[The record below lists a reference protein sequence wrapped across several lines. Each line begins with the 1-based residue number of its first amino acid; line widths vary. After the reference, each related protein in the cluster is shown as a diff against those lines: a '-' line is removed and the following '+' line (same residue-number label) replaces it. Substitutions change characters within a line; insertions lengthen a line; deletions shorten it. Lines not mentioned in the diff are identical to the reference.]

1 MDNDSWSYNSSKY
14 SNEARSLRN
23 LFESEL
29 SLELIAQ
36 KVKQDLAEKEKA
48 QQQVAELK
56 QQVVELKQVAELKQE
71 ITELKQVAE
80 LKQQVAERNQQVV
93 ELKQQLE
100 ETSAL
105 LNEMELEAKVSSEE
119 AELTLLQLHQVQ
131 KELEN
136 FFFQSRGKDDLIQK
150 YQAQQQRMQKLV
162 SKVFSHM

>member
-1 MDNDSWSYNSSKY
+1 MLDSYFMFACMDNDSWSYNSSKF

-56 QQVVELKQVAELKQE
+56 QQVV
-71 ITELKQVAE
+71 ELKQVAE